1 MTMPVERT
9 RHLIQAGA
17 FLRELS
23 ANMDVPK
30 QVRAEAYR
38 LLRHFPSVSD
48 VQAIAANEARLQEVA
63 KYVDAQM
70 KDLSQSTATIDS
82 FRLAVLAA
90 LNIANERFDLAD
102 RLASRDNA
110 VQAQFEALSAK
121 AERISVELDEA
132 MR

>member
-1 MTMPVERT
+1 MAAKPRRVELDIFGQT
-9 RHLIQAGA
+9 FSLI
-17 FLRELS
+17 
-23 ANMDVPK
+23 
-30 QVRAEAYR
+30 AE
-38 LLRHFPSVSD
+38 D
-48 VQAIAANEARLQEVA
+48 EARLQEVA

-102 RLASRDNA
+102 RLASRDNG

-121 AERISVELDEA
+121 AERISIELDEA

>member
-1 MTMPVERT
+1 MAAKPRRVELDIFGQT
-9 RHLIQAGA
+9 FSLI
-17 FLRELS
+17 
-23 ANMDVPK
+23 
-30 QVRAEAYR
+30 AE
-38 LLRHFPSVSD
+38 D
-48 VQAIAANEARLQEVA
+48 EARLQEVA

-70 KDLSQSTATIDS
+70 KELSQSTATIDS

-102 RLASRDNA
+102 RLANRDNA

-121 AERISVELDEA
+121 AERISIELDEA

>member
-1 MTMPVERT
+1 MAPKPRRVELDIFGQT
-9 RHLIQAGA
+9 FSLI
-17 FLRELS
+17 
-23 ANMDVPK
+23 
-30 QVRAEAYR
+30 AE
-38 LLRHFPSVSD
+38 D
-48 VQAIAANEARLQEVA
+48 EARLQEVA

-70 KDLSQSTATIDS
+70 KELSQSTATIDS

-102 RLASRDNA
+102 RLATRNNA

-121 AERISVELDEA
+121 AERISTELDEA

>member
-1 MTMPVERT
+1 MAAKPRRVELDIFGQT
-9 RHLIQAGA
+9 FSLI
-17 FLRELS
+17 
-23 ANMDVPK
+23 
-30 QVRAEAYR
+30 AE
-38 LLRHFPSVSD
+38 D
-48 VQAIAANEARLQEVA
+48 EARLQDVA

-70 KDLSQSTATIDS
+70 KELSQSTATLDS

-102 RLASRDNA
+102 RLASRNNA

>member
-1 MTMPVERT
+1 MATKPRRVELDIFGQT
-9 RHLIQAGA
+9 FSLI
-17 FLRELS
+17 
-23 ANMDVPK
+23 
-30 QVRAEAYR
+30 AE
-38 LLRHFPSVSD
+38 D
-48 VQAIAANEARLQEVA
+48 EARLQEVA

-121 AERISVELDEA
+121 AERISIELDEA

>member
-1 MTMPVERT
+1 MAPKPRRVELDIFGQT
-9 RHLIQAGA
+9 FSLI
-17 FLRELS
+17 
-23 ANMDVPK
+23 
-30 QVRAEAYR
+30 AE
-38 LLRHFPSVSD
+38 D
-48 VQAIAANEARLQEVA
+48 EARLQDVA

-70 KDLSQSTATIDS
+70 KELSQSTATIDS

-90 LNIANERFDLAD
+90 LNIANERFDLVD
-102 RLASRDNA
+102 RLASRNNA

>member
-1 MTMPVERT
+1 MAAKSRRVELDIFGQT
-9 RHLIQAGA
+9 FSLI
-17 FLRELS
+17 
-23 ANMDVPK
+23 
-30 QVRAEAYR
+30 AE
-38 LLRHFPSVSD
+38 D
-48 VQAIAANEARLQEVA
+48 EARLQEVA

-70 KDLSQSTATIDS
+70 KELSQSTATIDS

-121 AERISVELDEA
+121 AERISIELDEA

>member
-1 MTMPVERT
+1 MASKPRRVELDIFGQT
-9 RHLIQAGA
+9 FSLI
-17 FLRELS
+17 
-23 ANMDVPK
+23 
-30 QVRAEAYR
+30 AE
-38 LLRHFPSVSD
+38 D
-48 VQAIAANEARLQEVA
+48 EARLQEVA

-70 KDLSQSTATIDS
+70 KELSQSTATIDS

-121 AERISVELDEA
+121 AERISIELDEA

>member
-1 MTMPVERT
+1 MAAKPRRVELDIFGQT
-9 RHLIQAGA
+9 FSLI
-17 FLRELS
+17 
-23 ANMDVPK
+23 
-30 QVRAEAYR
+30 AE
-38 LLRHFPSVSD
+38 D
-48 VQAIAANEARLQEVA
+48 EARLQEVA

-121 AERISVELDEA
+121 AERMSVELDEA

>member
-1 MTMPVERT
+1 MAPKPRRVELDIFGQT
-9 RHLIQAGA
+9 FSLI
-17 FLRELS
+17 
-23 ANMDVPK
+23 
-30 QVRAEAYR
+30 AE
-38 LLRHFPSVSD
+38 D
-48 VQAIAANEARLQEVA
+48 EGRLQEVA

-70 KDLSQSTATIDS
+70 KELSQSTATIDS

-102 RLASRDNA
+102 RLASRNNA

-121 AERISVELDEA
+121 AERISIELDEA

>member
-1 MTMPVERT
+1 MAAKPRRVELDIFGQT
-9 RHLIQAGA
+9 FSLI
-17 FLRELS
+17 
-23 ANMDVPK
+23 
-30 QVRAEAYR
+30 AE
-38 LLRHFPSVSD
+38 D
-48 VQAIAANEARLQEVA
+48 EARLQEVA

-102 RLASRDNA
+102 RLASRNNA